1 MAAWRRGCECDREL
15 GTRDGRRCALQ
26 CCSLDTATVE
36 ECERWVWSVVET
48 RDRTVALP
56 EGMEVVQRV
65 LEETKDYA
73 KGMELCDRLCDVF
86 GDVGMEGGVETR
98 WWLSWRWRGSGGANC
113 GSCWN
118 RPRWTSLCQ
127 WTVAIGLFL
136 GNRRELTTRNNKGK
150 HISFVVAVVESDH
163 GRKPRLL
170 RLQNV
175 ARREMETLEAA
186 FRLILVQTG
195 QVVNDIHLS
204 DVCLQSRIR
213 QHG

>member
-56 EGMEVVQRV
+56 EGMEVVRRV

-73 KGMELCDRLCDVF
+73 KGMELCDRLCNVF
-86 GDVGMEGGVETR
+86 GDVGMEGAVEAR
-98 WWLSWRWRGSGGANC
+98 WWLSRRWRGSGGANC

-127 WTVAIGLFL
+127 WIVAIGLFL
-136 GNRRELTTRNNKGK
+136 GNRRDLTTRYNKGK
-150 HISFVVAVVESDH
+150 HISFVITVVESDH
-163 GRKPRLL
+163 GMKPRLL

-204 DVCLQSRIR
+204 DVRLQSRIR